1 MGEGVW
7 PYNRGGSLTQ
17 IGQYRLPQ
25 PINGLGLVKSIV
37 SRDFRTPLFSLFL
50 LFAKFPIFAIFFD

>member
-25 PINGLGLVKSIV
+25 PINGLGLVKGIV
-37 SRDFRTPLFSLFL
+37 SRDFRTPLFSFCKISFIRNFL
-50 LFAKFPIFAIFFD
+50 